1 VKLKAFFCVALFS
14 VLTASAVPVSAE
26 LIIGNGNPSNTSAGS
41 GGMSFGAHDGYGV
54 RFQMG
59 SKAATAIS
67 ANVFMNNT
75 SGSAATKSFRARIY
89 SEATILDNPTPSPL
103 TSATFD
109 VSLGAGVKGWFDVG
123 FGAGI
128 NLAASQSY
136 VFAIE
141 ETVDDGNTQISWYEP
156 ASSPS
161 YSSGIGASGLATPAH
176 FVQKLDGANAYT
188 NFTSSSNFGFQL
200 HSVPEPSSV
209 ALMGMGLASVAAAAR
224 KRFKKKTATVVA
236 PVESAV

>member
-1 VKLKAFFCVALFS
+1 MKLKAFFCAALFS

-26 LIIGNGNPSNTSAGS
+26 LIIGNGDLSVSTSSS
-41 GGMSFGAHDGYGV
+41 GTTFGAHDGYGV

-59 SKAATAIS
+59 SNAATVVS
-67 ANVFMNNT
+67 ANVLMRN
-75 SGSAATKSFRARIY
+75 GSAGSVTKNFTARIY
-89 SEATILDNPTPSPL
+89 GNSTILNNPTPSPL
-103 TSATFD
+103 LSATFD
-109 VSLGAGVKGWFDVG
+109 VSLGAGVAGWFDVN

-141 ETVDDGNTQISWYEP
+141 ETTKDATGADIAWREP
-156 ASSPS
+156 ASAS
-161 YSSGIGASGLATPAH
+161 YSSGIGASGLGS
-176 FVQKLDGANAYT
+176 FVRRADADAFYT
-188 NFTSSSNFGFQL
+188 DFGSAPNYGFQL
-200 HSVPEPSSV
+200 HSVPEPSSM

-224 KRFKKKTATVVA
+224 KRFKKKSVTVVA